1 MIPGQ
6 SASIS
11 PNGNTHLYTGQ
22 ERDTLPDGSN
32 MDYMHFRFFSASMG
46 RFQKPDSNFDSPL
59 SNPQGWNLYSYVKGN
74 PVNFNDPTGHQ
85 AVQGA
90 QAVLEADSRKNARN
104 PIPPSGGMIS
114 NEQTTEADEKKL
126 KAASSGDAAAGQ
138 AAPQAGGGG
147 GDPKPATSDSQ
158 KEKKGLLETIKDKV
172 VNLAQKFAA
181 WAYDAIAGSPPPK
194 NEAGQTEQIK
204 QAAKQDDDYGMSDA
218 VSDLGAKSTAQ
229 LKGVAVTG
237 AGEATKL
244 GIAAAEGAITDG
256 AVEALPTGA
265 RIVVKGIEAVQAAQ
279 DKKNALANTAS
290 AKPAESNPD
299 DNK

>member
-1 MIPGQ
+1 MT
-6 SASIS
+6 S
-11 PNGNTHLYTGQ
+11 
-22 ERDTLPDGSN
+22 D
-32 MDYMHFRFFSASMG
+32 
-46 RFQKPDSNFDSPL
+46 
-59 SNPQGWNLYSYVKGN
+59 
-74 PVNFNDPTGHQ
+74 
-85 AVQGA
+85 
-90 QAVLEADSRKNARN
+90 
-104 PIPPSGGMIS
+104 
-114 NEQTTEADEKKL
+114 EQTTEAREKKL